1 MSSNRVPRRST
12 RSQSRGASV
21 LSTDSDVVEVSRP
34 VPKAKPRPS
43 TRRARRTETIIE
55 DDVTLNGEASETTP
69 VHIVEEE
76 AEEVDGETIQEEEAQ
91 RLLQALEE
99 EEEVDGAIESAPL
112 EVNASRP
119 NRLRQR
125 ILDSLHKSVGIIRF
139 LPPFLITMS
148 FILAALALSPSKP
161 FARKVYVDENALQP
175 GSATVEWGWSQVNFA
190 DAAAD
195 RIAKVADSSAEV

>member
-1 MSSNRVPRRST
+1 MSSTRMPRRST

-21 LSTDSDVVEVSRP
+21 LSTDSDVIEVSRP

-43 TRRARRTETIIE
+43 TRRIKRTETIIE
-55 DDVTLNGEASETTP
+55 DDVTLTGEASEPTSIQ
-69 VHIVEEE
+69 IVEEVE
-76 AEEVDGETIQEEEAQ
+76 DERGQETDFEEETQ
-91 RLLQALEE
+91 ELLQEVQE
-99 EEEVDGAIESAPL
+99 EEEVNGAIESAPS
-112 EVNASRP
+112 EKRP

-125 ILDSLHKSVGIIRF
+125 ILRNLRRLVHILPT
-139 LPPFLITMS
+139 LPPILVTIS

-190 DAAAD
+190 DKAAD
-195 RIAKVADSSAEV
+195 RVAKLAESSAEV